1 MIKTG
6 LPMPAAV
13 ETSNGER
20 ASSSETTRCEA
31 TIDLKHAAKVDWD
44 ATVIGAGPAGA
55 LAARQL
61 AMRGLRILLVDKS
74 SFPRSKVCGGCISG
88 LGLDV
93 LRRVDLGQLV
103 EQPAATVLH
112 RFELSA
118 TGKRAALPLPAG
130 VAVSRFDFD
139 ARLVRAAV
147 AAGADFLPE
156 TAADVRG
163 LCGACRFRWTELQ
176 QASRDRLRARSRI
189 VLAADGLGRTSTKQH
204 SHFSHR
210 ITSRSRVG
218 LGATIPNDD
227 VDLPSGVISMSVAR
241 RGYVGMVRV
250 PGNRIDVA
258 AAVDPTRLRELGPA
272 ETVHDILNQAGVD
285 TPRSLFDADW
295 RGTGLLTRQSSRVA
309 AKRLLLVGDAAG
321 YVEPFTG
328 EGMTWAMLS
337 AVSAAQLVDRWLVER
352 DDRAPSSTSERYQDI
367 AELANA
373 WSREHRKQLARRQRD
388 CRIVA
393 SFLRHPFA
401 VRAAMGI
408 LARIPQVASPFVH
421 YFWNPSKELP

>member
-1 MIKTG
+1 
-6 LPMPAAV
+6 
-13 ETSNGER
+13 
-20 ASSSETTRCEA
+20 
-31 TIDLKHAAKVDWD
+31 
-44 ATVIGAGPAGA
+44 
-55 LAARQL
+55 
-61 AMRGLRILLVDKS
+61 
-74 SFPRSKVCGGCISG
+74 
-88 LGLDV
+88 
-93 LRRVDLGQLV
+93 
-103 EQPAATVLH
+103 
-112 RFELSA
+112 
-118 TGKRAALPLPAG
+118 
-130 VAVSRFDFD
+130 
-139 ARLVRAAV
+139 
-147 AAGADFLPE
+147 
-156 TAADVRG
+156 
-163 LCGACRFRWTELQ
+163 
-176 QASRDRLRARSRI
+176 
-189 VLAADGLGRTSTKQH
+189 
-204 SHFSHR
+204 
-210 ITSRSRVG
+210 
-218 LGATIPNDD
+218 
-227 VDLPSGVISMSVAR
+227 
-241 RGYVGMVRV
+241 MVRV

>member
-1 MIKTG
+1 MIKSG
-6 LPMPAAV
+6 LELPAKVDAPADECIPSDV
-13 ETSNGER
+13 TI
-20 ASSSETTRCEA
+20 RCEA
-31 TIDLKHAAKVDWD
+31 TMDLEHAAKVDWD

-61 AMRGLRILLVDKS
+61 AMSGLRTLLVDKS
-74 SFPRSKVCGGCISG
+74 PFPRPKVCGGCISG

-93 LRRVDLGQLV
+93 LRSVDLGRLV
-103 EQPAATVLH
+103 EEPAATILH
-112 RFELSA
+112 RLELSA
-118 TGKRAALPLPAG
+118 MGKRATLPLPMGA
-130 VAVSRFDFD
+130 AVSRFDFD
-139 ARLVRAAV
+139 ARLVHAAI

-156 TAADVRG
+156 TAADIRG
-163 LCGACRFRWTELQ
+163 LSGACRFRCTELQ
-176 QASRDRLRARSRI
+176 QSSRGRLRARSRI

-204 SHFSHR
+204 RLFSHQ
-210 ITSRSRVG
+210 ISAGSRVG
-218 LGATIPNDD
+218 LGATVPSGH
-227 VDLPSGVISMSVAR
+227 VDLPSGVISMSVGR

-258 AAVDPTRLRELGPA
+258 AAVDPTALREHGPA
-272 ETVHDILNQAGVD
+272 ETVRDILHQAGFD
-285 TPRSLFDADW
+285 APRSLLEADW
-295 RGTGLLTRQSSRVA
+295 RGTGLLTRKSSRVA
-309 AKRLLLVGDAAG
+309 AKRLVLVGDAAG

-337 AVSAAQLVDRWLVER
+337 AVSAAKMVDHWLVR
-352 DDRAPSSTSERYQDI
+352 CDDRRPSSASARYQEI

-373 WSREHRKQLARRQRD
+373 WSRQHRTQLARRQRD
-388 CRIVA
+388 CRIIA

-408 LARIPQVASPFVH
+408 LALVPDVAKPFIH